1 MTTQEL
7 NRDGDTVSEAGPSQA
22 GGVVLAAL
30 MLATVVA
37 NFASVCMFPH
47 VVTLST
53 EFGRPVNQ
61 VVWAIIAFHVI
72 AVGVGGVAAALGA
85 VFGNRRMLLVT
96 LGLLLAGSLMAALS
110 TDLTVLIAG
119 RVLQGVGMAIQALA
133 IGIIAN
139 YWRGDAMRRAIS
151 MIVLA
156 IGLGAVTAYLAS
168 GFIWRAGGDWR
179 TMFWILSGAIAIDLI
194 LTFILIKETK
204 RTRVPIDFLGCIG
217 LVVWALLLLV
227 PLSQANSWGW
237 GSGKV
242 LGMLLPGLAVVGLWV
257 WWELRR
263 PAPLIDL
270 RVLKRMG
277 VWQGAVIWFV
287 LSLTVCVPATTMPY
301 LFQTTTA
308 SGFGFGQS
316 IFVVSL
322 ALAITA
328 VTMVVL
334 SATAAPLMRRYGA
347 RRTMLLGAMFGLSG
361 FGLAFAHGSIWITLV
376 WLAAGGAV
384 PAWAGSASYAVA
396 TEAVPPERGVIVS
409 TICNTSGAIGA
420 AVATAVVGY
429 ILTLRQITIPVEG
442 AGGTVSMTFP
452 AEETLIWSAML
463 VGVAALVNIFC
474 VLTIK
479 ARQPQEAGRVSEIAP
494 LVLESEV

>member
-1 MTTQEL
+1 M
-7 NRDGDTVSEAGPSQA
+7 
-22 GGVVLAAL
+22 VLAAL

-47 VVTLST
+47 IVTLSN

-96 LGLLLAGSLMAALS
+96 LALLLVGSLMAALS

-133 IGIIAN
+133 IGIVAN

-151 MIVLA
+151 MIVLS

-179 TMFWILSGAIAIDLI
+179 TMFWILSGAIAIDLL
-194 LTFILIKETK
+194 LTAMLIRETK
-204 RTRVPIDFLGCIG
+204 RIRDVPIDFLGCIG
-217 LVVWALLLLV
+217 LVAWALLLLV

-237 GSGKV
+237 GSSKV
-242 LGMLLPGLAVVGLWV
+242 LGMLLPGLAVAGLWV

-334 SATAAPLMRRYGA
+334 SAAAAPLMRRFGA
-347 RRTMLLGAMFGLSG
+347 RGTMLLGAMFGLSG
-361 FGLAFAHGSIWITLV
+361 FGLAFAHGSIWITLL

-384 PAWAGSASYAVA
+384 PALAGSASYAVA

-429 ILTLRQITIPVEG
+429 ILTLREMTVPLEG
-442 AGGTVSMTFP
+442 PGGTANVTFP

-463 VGVAALVNIFC
+463 VGVAALVNIVC

-479 ARQPQEAGRVSEIAP
+479 ARQPQEAGRVSEAAS
-494 LVLESEV
+494 LALEPEV